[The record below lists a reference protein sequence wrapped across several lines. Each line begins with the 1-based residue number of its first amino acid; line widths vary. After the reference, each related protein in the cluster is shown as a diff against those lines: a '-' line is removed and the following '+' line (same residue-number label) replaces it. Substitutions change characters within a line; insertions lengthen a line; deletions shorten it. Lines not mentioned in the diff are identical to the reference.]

1 MLKDQ
6 ENSLLIIFDF
16 DGVLADSKEAYTTQ
30 MQKTLEVFTNK
41 KISTD
46 EIKSRVGNTDQR
58 DDFKEFLGT
67 DDPTIIDSAIEMYVK
82 LTEEYAYMRSLYP
95 NVRTVLEEIN
105 KKHYTGIVSRK
116 PQERMEY
123 WLNHFKISHLFDIPI
138 GTIERTKTPA
148 IQKIMQRLKMDKS
161 KTFMIGDTEFDIQS
175 AKDAEVHSILALYGA
190 SKPKEVLKLNPDFT
204 IQDITEILEIVDEF
218 QLSI

>member
-1 MLKDQ
+1 
-6 ENSLLIIFDF
+6 
-16 DGVLADSKEAYTTQ
+16 
-30 MQKTLEVFTNK
+30 
-41 KISTD
+41 
-46 EIKSRVGNTDQR
+46 
-58 DDFKEFLGT
+58 
-67 DDPTIIDSAIEMYVK
+67 
-82 LTEEYAYMRSLYP
+82 
-95 NVRTVLEEIN
+95 
-105 KKHYTGIVSRK
+105 
-116 PQERMEY
+116 MEY